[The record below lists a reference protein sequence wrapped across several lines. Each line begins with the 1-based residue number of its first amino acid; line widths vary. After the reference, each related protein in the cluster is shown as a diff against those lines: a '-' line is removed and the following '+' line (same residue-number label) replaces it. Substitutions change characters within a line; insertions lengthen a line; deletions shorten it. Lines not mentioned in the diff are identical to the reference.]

1 MATVK
6 GKIYGSGVVSGTL
19 SGTQIITGAV
29 DAPKRIENPYVLPV
43 ATPNTLGGV
52 KSSTGTAE
60 GDVSVSAD
68 GKMVTT
74 MPVLANVAKS
84 GEYEDLSGKPESTP
98 ISFNE
103 INNLFS

>member
-1 MATVK
+1 MRSILKGTVSSLSVVK
-6 GKIYGSGVVSGTL
+6 GTVS
-19 SGTQIITGAV
+19 
-29 DAPKRIENPYVLPV
+29 APKRIENPYVLPV
-43 ATPNTLGGV
+43 ATTDTLGGV

-84 GEYEDLSGKPESTP
+84 GEYDDLIGKPESTP

>member
-1 MATVK
+1 MAESTGEIK
-6 GKIYGSGVVSGTL
+6 GIL
-19 SGTQIITGAV
+19 SGSVTVVGAV
-29 DAPKRIENPYVLPV
+29 GAPKRIENPYVLPV
-43 ATPNTLGGV
+43 ATPDTLGGV

-74 MPVLANVAKS
+74 MPMLANVAKS
-84 GEYEDLSGKPESTP
+84 GEYEDLSGKPELTP